1 MLVNGKTQ
9 SDLDSELIQ
18 LIGGDYDPALS
29 AWVFSEL
36 DRRSSEESTE
46 FDVEEVVMDEDDTNR
61 RQSKPFQT
69 RMFLQA
75 LRRAKSDQQNG
86 HPDARRPSHRSASP
100 QRRMNRSL
108 DRSRSRSP
116 IRQRST
122 RRHDDRRGD
131 RRDDRHDTRKG
142 DVFSRLGSNGRTGER
157 SVMILDGMYFED
169 CVNRHTYL
177 CVCLW

>member
-18 LIGGDYDPALS
+18 LIGNDYDPALS
-29 AWVFSEL
+29 GWVFSEL
-36 DRRSSEESTE
+36 DRRSAEEKTE

-75 LRRAKSDQQNG
+75 LRRAKSDQ
-86 HPDARRPSHRSASP
+86 PDGFHETRRSTRRSASP
-100 QRRMNRSL
+100 QRRPNRAT

-116 IRQRST
+116 NRERPA
-122 RRHDDRRGD
+122 RRFDD
-131 RRDDRHDTRKG
+131 RRDDRRHGRRA
-142 DVFSRLGSNGRTGER
+142 DVFSRLGNNGRVGER
-157 SVMILDGMYFED
+157 SVMILDGMYF
-169 CVNRHTYL
+169 
-177 CVCLW
+177 